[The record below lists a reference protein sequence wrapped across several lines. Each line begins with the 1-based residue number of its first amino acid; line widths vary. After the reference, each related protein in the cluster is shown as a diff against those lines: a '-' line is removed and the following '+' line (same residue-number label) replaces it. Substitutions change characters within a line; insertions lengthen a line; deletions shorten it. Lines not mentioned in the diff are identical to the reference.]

1 MWYVYILECSDLTL
15 YTGITNNV
23 EKRID
28 THNKKKG
35 AKYTKTRTPVKLVYK
50 QSFETKSLAAK
61 EEWRIKQLTR
71 NQKILLIVN
80 LYSFQDIQNVL
91 D

>member
-1 MWYVYILECSDLTL
+1 MWYVYILECSDFTL
-15 YTGITNNV
+15 YTGISNDV

-35 AKYTKTRTPVKLVYK
+35 AKYTKTITPVKLVYQ

-71 NQKILLIVN
+71 NQKILLIN
-80 LYSFQDIQNVL
+80 QN
-91 D
+91 

>member
-1 MWYVYILECSDLTL
+1 MWKVYIIECNDLTY
-15 YTGITNNV
+15 YTGITNNL
-23 EKRID
+23 ENRID

-35 AKYTKTRTPVKLVYK
+35 AKYTKTRTPVKLVYQ

-71 NQKILLIVN
+71 NQKILFYFDLA
-80 LYSFQDIQNVL
+80 F
-91 D
+91 

>member
-15 YTGITNNV
+15 YTGISNDV

-35 AKYTKTRTPVKLVYK
+35 SKYTKTRTPVKLVYQ

-71 NQKILLIVN
+71 NQKILLIN
-80 LYSFQDIQNVL
+80 QN
-91 D
+91 

>member
-15 YTGITNNV
+15 YTGISNDV
-23 EKRID
+23 ENRID

-35 AKYTKTRTPVKLVYK
+35 AKYTKTRTPVKLVYQ

-71 NQKILLIVN
+71 NQKILLIN
-80 LYSFQDIQNVL
+80 QN
-91 D
+91 

>member
-28 THNKKKG
+28 THNNKKG
-35 AKYTKTRTPVKLVYK
+35 AKYDKNTSKTDVSV
-50 QSFETKSLAAK
+50 
-61 EEWRIKQLTR
+61 RI
-71 NQKILLIVN
+71 
-80 LYSFQDIQNVL
+80 
-91 D
+91 

>member
-1 MWYVYILECSDLTL
+1 MWKVYIIECSDLTL
-15 YTGITNNV
+15 YTGITNNL

-35 AKYTKTRTPVKLVYK
+35 AKYTKTRTPVKLMY
-50 QSFETKSLAAK
+50 QQTFETKSLAAK

-71 NQKILLIVN
+71 IQKISLINQK
-80 LYSFQDIQNVL
+80 
-91 D
+91 

>member
-1 MWYVYILECSDLTL
+1 MWKVYIIECSDLTY
-15 YTGITNNV
+15 YTGISNDV

-28 THNKKKG
+28 THNNKKG
-35 AKYTKTRTPVKLVYK
+35 AKYTKTRTPVKLVYQ

-71 NQKILLIVN
+71 NQKILLIN
-80 LYSFQDIQNVL
+80 QN
-91 D
+91 

>member
-1 MWYVYILECSDLTL
+1 MWKVYIIECSDLTY
-15 YTGITNNV
+15 YTGITNNL

-35 AKYTKTRTPVKLVYK
+35 AKYTKTRTPVKLMY
-50 QSFETKSLAAK
+50 QCEFETKSLAAK

-71 NQKILLIVN
+71 NQKISLIN
-80 LYSFQDIQNVL
+80 QN
-91 D
+91 

>member
-15 YTGITNNV
+15 YTGISNDV
-23 EKRID
+23 EKRIE
-28 THNKKKG
+28 THNNKKG
-35 AKYTKTRTPVKLVYK
+35 AKYTKTRTPVKLVYQ

-71 NQKILLIVN
+71 NQKILLIN
-80 LYSFQDIQNVL
+80 QN
-91 D
+91 

>member
-23 EKRID
+23 ENRID

-35 AKYTKTRTPVKLVYK
+35 AKYTKTRTPVKLVYQ

-71 NQKILLIVN
+71 NQKISLIN
-80 LYSFQDIQNVL
+80 QN
-91 D
+91 

>member
-1 MWYVYILECSDLTL
+1 MWKVYIIECSDQTY
-15 YTGITNNV
+15 YTGISNDV

-35 AKYTKTRTPVKLVYK
+35 AKYTKTRTPVKLVYQ

-71 NQKILLIVN
+71 NQKIVLIN
-80 LYSFQDIQNVL
+80 QN
-91 D
+91 

>member
-1 MWYVYILECSDLTL
+1 MMWYVYILECSDLTL
-15 YTGITNNV
+15 YTGISNDV

-35 AKYTKTRTPVKLVYK
+35 AKYTKTRIPVKLVYQ

-71 NQKILLIVN
+71 NQKILLIN
-80 LYSFQDIQNVL
+80 QN
-91 D
+91 

>member
-15 YTGITNNV
+15 YTGISNDV

-28 THNKKKG
+28 THNNKKG
-35 AKYTKTRTPVKLVYK
+35 AKYTKTRTPVKLVYQ

-71 NQKILLIVN
+71 NQKILLIN
-80 LYSFQDIQNVL
+80 QN
-91 D
+91 

>member
-1 MWYVYILECSDLTL
+1 MWKVYIIECNDLTY
-15 YTGITNNV
+15 YTGITNNL
-23 EKRID
+23 ENRID

-35 AKYTKTRTPVKLVYK
+35 AKYTKTRTPVKLVYQ

-71 NQKILLIVN
+71 NQKILLIN
-80 LYSFQDIQNVL
+80 QN
-91 D
+91 

>member
-35 AKYTKTRTPVKLVYK
+35 AKYTKTRTPVKLMY
-50 QSFETKSLAAK
+50 QQTFETKSLAAK

-71 NQKILLIVN
+71 IQKISLINQK
-80 LYSFQDIQNVL
+80 
-91 D
+91 

>member
-1 MWYVYILECSDLTL
+1 MWKVYIIECSDFTL
-15 YTGITNNV
+15 YTGITNNL

-35 AKYTKTRTPVKLVYK
+35 AKYTKTRTPVKLMYQ

-71 NQKILLIVN
+71 NQKISLIN
-80 LYSFQDIQNVL
+80 QN
-91 D
+91 

>member
-1 MWYVYILECSDLTL
+1 MMWYVYILECSDFTL
-15 YTGITNNV
+15 YTGISNDV

-35 AKYTKTRTPVKLVYK
+35 AKYTKTRTPVKLVYQ

-71 NQKILLIVN
+71 NQKILLIN
-80 LYSFQDIQNVL
+80 QN
-91 D
+91 

>member
-1 MWYVYILECSDLTL
+1 MWKVYIIECSDLTY
-15 YTGITNNV
+15 YTGISNDV

-35 AKYTKTRTPVKLVYK
+35 AKYTKTRIPVKLVYQ

-71 NQKILLIVN
+71 KQKKDLISTK
-80 LYSFQDIQNVL
+80 Y
-91 D
+91 

>member
-1 MWYVYILECSDLTL
+1 MMWYVYIIECSDLTY
-15 YTGITNNV
+15 YTGISNDV

-35 AKYTKTRTPVKLVYK
+35 SKYTKTRTPVKLVYQ

-71 NQKILLIVN
+71 KQKKDLISTK
-80 LYSFQDIQNVL
+80 Y
-91 D
+91 

>member
-15 YTGITNNV
+15 YTGISNDV

-35 AKYTKTRTPVKLVYK
+35 AKYTKTRTPVKLVYQ

-71 NQKILLIVN
+71 NKKILLIN
-80 LYSFQDIQNVL
+80 QN
-91 D
+91 

>member
-15 YTGITNNV
+15 YTGISNDV

-35 AKYTKTRTPVKLVYK
+35 AKYTKTRTPVKLVYQ

-71 NQKILLIVN
+71 NQKILLIN
-80 LYSFQDIQNVL
+80 KN
-91 D
+91 

>member
-1 MWYVYILECSDLTL
+1 MWYVYIIECSDLTY
-15 YTGITNNV
+15 YTGISNDV

-35 AKYTKTRTPVKLVYK
+35 SKYTKTRTPVKLVYQ

-71 NQKILLIVN
+71 KQKKDLISTK
-80 LYSFQDIQNVL
+80 Y
-91 D
+91 

>member
-1 MWYVYILECSDLTL
+1 MWKVYIIECSDLTY
-15 YTGITNNV
+15 YTGISNDV

-35 AKYTKTRTPVKLVYK
+35 AKYTKTRTPVKLVYQ

-71 NQKILLIVN
+71 NQKILLIN
-80 LYSFQDIQNVL
+80 KN
-91 D
+91 

>member
-1 MWYVYILECSDLTL
+1 MCTHEENIKWYVYMVECNDSSKSL
-15 YTGITNNV
+15 YTGITNNL

-35 AKYTKTRTPVKLVYK
+35 AKYTKTRTPVKLMY
-50 QSFETKSLAAK
+50 QCEFETKSLAAK

-71 NQKILLIVN
+71 NQKISLIN
-80 LYSFQDIQNVL
+80 QN
-91 D
+91 

>member
-1 MWYVYILECSDLTL
+1 MWKVYIIECSDLTY

-35 AKYTKTRTPVKLVYK
+35 AKYTKTRTPVKLVY
-50 QSFETKSLAAK
+50 QQPFETKSLAAK

-71 NQKILLIVN
+71 NQKILLIN
-80 LYSFQDIQNVL
+80 QN
-91 D
+91 

>member
-1 MWYVYILECSDLTL
+1 MWKVYIIECSDLTY
-15 YTGITNNV
+15 YTGTTNNL

-35 AKYTKTRTPVKLVYK
+35 AKYTKTRTPVKLMY
-50 QSFETKSLAAK
+50 QCEFETKSLAAK

-71 NQKILLIVN
+71 NQKILLIN
-80 LYSFQDIQNVL
+80 QN
-91 D
+91 

>member
-15 YTGITNNV
+15 YTGISNDV

-28 THNKKKG
+28 THNKNKG
-35 AKYTKTRTPVKLVYK
+35 AKYTKTRTPVKLVYQ

-71 NQKILLIVN
+71 NQKILLIN
-80 LYSFQDIQNVL
+80 QN
-91 D
+91 

>member
-15 YTGITNNV
+15 YTGITNNL

-35 AKYTKTRTPVKLVYK
+35 AKYTKTRTPVKLVYQ

-71 NQKILLIVN
+71 NQKILLIN
-80 LYSFQDIQNVL
+80 QN
-91 D
+91 

>member
-15 YTGITNNV
+15 YTGISNDV

-28 THNKKKG
+28 IHNKKKG
-35 AKYTKTRTPVKLVYK
+35 AKYTKTRTPVKLVYQ

-71 NQKILLIVN
+71 NQKILLIN
-80 LYSFQDIQNVL
+80 QN
-91 D
+91 

>member
-15 YTGITNNV
+15 YTGISNDV
-23 EKRID
+23 EKRIE
-28 THNKKKG
+28 THNNKKG
-35 AKYTKTRTPVKLVYK
+35 AKYTKTRTPVKLVYQ

-71 NQKILLIVN
+71 NHKILLIN
-80 LYSFQDIQNVL
+80 QN
-91 D
+91 